1 MALVSLRYLRISVT
15 SRCNLACLFCRPGCG
30 HGVAAAEPGE
40 DVLSRE
46 EIVCFVR
53 LAVACGIEKVRVTG
67 GEPLVRPDIIE
78 VIRDLASLPSLRDL
92 SLTTNGTLLP
102 RLARP
107 LREAGL
113 RRINIGL
120 SAMDPEVYRRITR
133 VGRAED
139 GPSGLRAAVDTG
151 FDPIKVN
158 VVVLRG
164 INDREIPVLAGLTRE
179 LPIEVRFI
187 EFMPFGR
194 SAEELDRYLVPAD
207 AVLARLRELG
217 DLEPVPGTRGAG
229 PGGTHRATVGLP
241 DREPAPTVRGSGRS
255 TDTAGQASRGTPRFA
270 ERFRIRG
277 YKGTIGLIAHHSEPF
292 CHSCNRVRLT
302 ADGKLRACLIEG
314 GEQDALPLI
323 RQGLDRPTM
332 ERLLATAAAMKPA
345 LHAGSFRGQMH
356 RIGG

>member
-30 HGVAAAEPGE
+30 HGVAAAEAGE

-67 GEPLVRPDIIE
+67 GEPLVRSDIIE

-133 VGRAED
+133 GGRAED
-139 GPSGLRAAVDTG
+139 GPTGLRAAVDAG

-164 INDREIPVLAGLTRE
+164 INDGEIPALAGLTRD

-217 DLEPVPGTRGAG
+217 DLEPVPGARGA
-229 PGGTHRATVGLP
+229 
-241 DREPAPTVRGSGRS
+241 
-255 TDTAGQASRGTPRFA
+255 ASAQRL
-270 ERFRIRG
+270 RIRG
-277 YKGTIGLIAHHSEPF
+277 YKGTIGLIAPHSEPF

-314 GEQDALPLI
+314 GEQDVLPLI

-332 ERLLATAAAMKPA
+332 ERLLAAAAAMKPT